1 MTAAPRLFL
10 LTVLKAWQTNSLAGC
25 ILEVESEFT
34 SATHGQIRCDCSG
47 QACVQNSFK
56 YCNALTVQQNE
67 NATIQDEFTR
77 CDEYL
82 DGGGDPGRPRNNLS
96 RVVTGAA
103 YTITCGDHA
112 QGFGDPWNKSIIDF
126 EILDDVLYAS
136 IGLNY
141 AKGCHGS

>member
-1 MTAAPRLFL
+1 M
-10 LTVLKAWQTNSLAGC
+10 
-25 ILEVESEFT
+25 
-34 SATHGQIRCDCSG
+34 
-47 QACVQNSFK
+47 
-56 YCNALTVQQNE
+56 QQNE
-67 NATIQDEFTR
+67 VATNTNEFTR

-82 DGGGDPGRPRNNLS
+82 AGGGDTGRPRNNMS

-141 AKGCHGS
+141 EKGARIMRTVGRTDLGAGFTLQFR